1 MGTFVS
7 VVVAFAVAL
16 PLGFALGCV
25 WLVGR
30 ARALLYAEADNEAAR
45 EYFAE
50 CVPCDEGVM

>member
-7 VVVAFAVAL
+7 VVVAFAMAL

-50 CVPCDEGVM
+50 CVPCDEGVL

>member
-7 VVVAFAVAL
+7 VVVAFAIAL
-16 PLGFALGCV
+16 PLGFTLGCV